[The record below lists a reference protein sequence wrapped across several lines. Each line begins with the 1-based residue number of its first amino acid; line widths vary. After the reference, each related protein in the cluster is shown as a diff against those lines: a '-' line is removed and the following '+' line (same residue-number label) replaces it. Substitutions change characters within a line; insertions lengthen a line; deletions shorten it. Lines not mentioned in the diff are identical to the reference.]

1 MLRTKLNI
9 MTSLTIYSEKDI
21 LNFVTKRKGEKKF
34 GEKVAFIA
42 NPENLSTELTVSKAK
57 YVLFGI
63 NESIGVKANNGN
75 QGTETAWNSTL
86 KSLLNTQNSSLNKG
100 KKILVL
106 GCLEFPELMEK
117 AKTLDTNTSDGLQE
131 LYALVNDIDEE
142 VTNLIFKI
150 VSAGKIPIVIGGGHN
165 NAYGN
170 IKGTSLALNKPVN
183 IINFDAHTDF
193 RALEGRHSGN
203 GFSYAFQEGFL
214 NRYFIFGIHE
224 NYTSKKV
231 LEELSAHNKYINYNT
246 FEAIEVRKET
256 TFEDEMKY
264 ALNFVKKDTYGI
276 EIDLDAIQSV
286 ASSAMTPSGFS
297 VNRTRQF
304 LAYMGKSKKVAYL
317 HLCEAAPLL
326 ENNSANQTGK
336 LLSYFIT
343 DFIRT
348 N

>member
-1 MLRTKLNI
+1 MT
-9 MTSLTIYSEKDI
+9 TSLNIYSEKDI

-34 GEKVAFIA
+34 GEKVTFINEPA
-42 NPENLSTELTVSKAK
+42 NLDIELADTKSK

-86 KSLLNTQNSSLNKG
+86 KSLLNTQNSPLNKG
-100 KKILVL
+100 KKVLVL
-106 GCLEFPELMEK
+106 GCLEFPELMES
-117 AKTLDTNTSDGLQE
+117 AKQLSDTNPDDLKK
-131 LYALVNDIDEE
+131 LYEIVNDIDQE
-142 VTNLIFKI
+142 VTNLIYKI
-150 VSAGKIPIVIGGGHN
+150 VAAGKIPIVIGGGHN

-183 IINFDAHTDF
+183 VINFDAHTDF

-203 GFSYAFQEGFL
+203 GFSYAFHEGFL

-224 NYTSKKV
+224 NYSSKKV
-231 LEELSAHNKYINYNT
+231 LEELNAHNKYINYNT
-246 FEAIEVRKET
+246 FEAMAIRNET

-264 ALNFVKKDTYGI
+264 ALNFIKKEAFGI
-276 EIDLDAIQSV
+276 EIDLDAVQNT

-297 VNRTRQF
+297 ANNVRQF
-304 LAYMGKSKKVAYL
+304 VSFMGKSKKVAYL

-336 LLSYFIT
+336 LLSYLIT
-343 DFIRT
+343 DFIRVS
-348 N
+348 

>member
-1 MLRTKLNI
+1 
-9 MTSLTIYSEKDI
+9 MTSLNIYSENDI
-21 LNFVTKRKGEKKF
+21 LEFVTKRKGEKKF
-34 GEKVAFIA
+34 GEKVTFISE
-42 NPENLSTELTVSKAK
+42 PTNLDIELVDSESK

-63 NESIGVKANNGN
+63 NESIGVKANNGT
-75 QGTETAWNSTL
+75 QGTETAWNNTL
-86 KSLLNTQNSSLNKG
+86 TSLLNTQNSALNKG
-100 KKILVL
+100 KKVLVL
-106 GCLEFPELMEK
+106 GCLEFPELMEASK
-117 AKTLDTNTSDGLQE
+117 QLNTNNPDQLKK
-131 LYALVNDIDEE
+131 LYDLVNEIDEE

-183 IINFDAHTDF
+183 VINFDAHTDF

-203 GFSYAFQEGFL
+203 GFSYAFHEGFL

-224 NYTSKKV
+224 NYSSKKV
-231 LEELSAHNKYINYNT
+231 LEELSAHNKHINYNT
-246 FEAIEVRKET
+246 FEAMAIRRET

-264 ALNFVKKDTYGI
+264 ALNFIKKDTFGI
-276 EIDLDAIQSV
+276 EIDLDAIQNT

-297 VNRTRQF
+297 VNKTRQF
-304 LAYMGKSKKVAYL
+304 VSYIGSSKKAAYL

-326 ENNSANQTGK
+326 ENNASNQTGK
-336 LLSYFIT
+336 LLSYLIT
-343 DFIRT
+343 DFIRA

>member
-1 MLRTKLNI
+1 
-9 MTSLTIYSEKDI
+9 MTSLNIYSENDI

-34 GEKVAFIA
+34 GEKVTFITNA
-42 NPENLSTELTVSKAK
+42 TNLDTELVESESK

-63 NESIGVKANNGN
+63 NESIGVKANKGT
-75 QGTETAWNSTL
+75 QGTETAWKNTL

-100 KKILVL
+100 KKTLVL
-106 GCLEFPELMEK
+106 GCLEFPELIET
-117 AKTLDTNTSDGLQE
+117 AKQLNTDNPNE
-131 LYALVNDIDEE
+131 LKKLYEIVSDIDEE
-142 VTNLIFKI
+142 VTNLIYKI

-183 IINFDAHTDF
+183 VINFDAHTDF

-203 GFSYAFQEGFL
+203 GFSYAFHEGFL

-224 NYTSKKV
+224 NYSSKKV

-246 FEAIEVRKET
+246 FEAIAIRRET

-264 ALNFVKKDTYGI
+264 ALNFVKKDVFGI
-276 EIDLDAIQSV
+276 EIDLDAIQNT

-297 VNRTRQF
+297 VNKTRQF
-304 LAYMGKSKKVAYL
+304 VSYMGKAKKVAYL

-326 ENNSANQTGK
+326 ENNSSNQTGK
-336 LLSYFIT
+336 LLSYLIT
-343 DFIRT
+343 DFIRA

>member
-1 MLRTKLNI
+1 
-9 MTSLTIYSEKDI
+9 MTSLNIYSENDI

-34 GEKVAFIA
+34 GEKVTFITDA
-42 NPENLSTELTVSKAK
+42 TNLDTELVESKSK

-63 NESIGVKANNGN
+63 NESVGVKANKGN
-75 QGTETAWNSTL
+75 QGTETAWNNAL
-86 KSLLNTQNSSLNKG
+86 KSLLNTQNSTLNKG
-100 KKILVL
+100 KKLLVL
-106 GCLEFPELMEK
+106 GCLEFPELMEA
-117 AKTLDTNTSDGLQE
+117 AKQLNTDNPDE
-131 LYALVNDIDEE
+131 LKKLYEIVSDIDEE
-142 VTNLIFKI
+142 VTNLVYKI

-170 IKGTSLALNKPVN
+170 IKGTSLALNKPINV
-183 IINFDAHTDF
+183 INFDAHTDF

-203 GFSYAFQEGFL
+203 GFSYAFHEGFL

-224 NYTSKKV
+224 NYSSKKV

-246 FEAIEVRKET
+246 FEAIAIRRET

-264 ALNFVKKDTYGI
+264 ALNFVKKDSYGI
-276 EIDLDAIQSV
+276 EIDLDAIQNT

-297 VNRTRQF
+297 VNKTRQF
-304 LAYMGKSKKVAYL
+304 VSYMGSSKKAAYL

-336 LLSYFIT
+336 LLSYLIT
-343 DFIRT
+343 DFIRA

>member
-1 MLRTKLNI
+1 
-9 MTSLTIYSEKDI
+9 MTSLKIYSEKDI
-21 LNFVTKRKGEKKF
+21 LEFVTKRKGEKKF
-34 GEKVAFIA
+34 GEKVTFITESA
-42 NPENLSTELTVSKAK
+42 NLDVELVDSKSK

-75 QGTETAWNSTL
+75 QGTETAWNSCL

-100 KKILVL
+100 KKVLVL
-106 GCLEFPELMEK
+106 GCLEFPKLMEA
-117 AKTLDTNTSDGLQE
+117 AKQLSTNNPEE
-131 LYALVNDIDEE
+131 LKKLYDLVNEIDEE
-142 VTNLIFKI
+142 VTNLIYKI

-183 IINFDAHTDF
+183 VINFDAHTDF

-203 GFSYAFQEGFL
+203 GFSYAFHEGFL

-224 NYTSKKV
+224 NYSSKKV
-231 LEELSAHNKYINYNT
+231 LEELSAHNKHINYNT
-246 FEAIEVRKET
+246 FEAMAIRRET

-264 ALNFVKKDTYGI
+264 ALNFIKKDTFGI
-276 EIDLDAIQSV
+276 EIDLDAIQNT

-297 VNRTRQF
+297 VNKTRQF
-304 LAYMGKSKKVAYL
+304 VSYMGSSKKATYL

-336 LLSYFIT
+336 LLSYLIT
-343 DFIRT
+343 DFIRA

>member
-1 MLRTKLNI
+1 
-9 MTSLTIYSEKDI
+9 MTSLNIYSKKDI
-21 LNFVTKRKGEKKF
+21 LKFVTKRKGEKKF
-34 GEKVAFIA
+34 GEKVTFISD
-42 NPENLSTELTVSKAK
+42 PTNLDNELIDSKSK

-100 KKILVL
+100 KKVLVL

-117 AKTLDTNTSDGLQE
+117 AKQLNASNPEE
-131 LYALVNDIDEE
+131 LKKLYDLVNDIDEE

-150 VSAGKIPIVIGGGHN
+150 VSAGKTPIVIGGGHN

-183 IINFDAHTDF
+183 VINYDAHTDF
-193 RALEGRHSGN
+193 RDLEGRHSGN
-203 GFSYAFQEGFL
+203 GFSYAFHEGFL

-231 LEELSAHNKYINYNT
+231 LEELSAHNKHINYNT
-246 FEAIEVRKET
+246 FEAMAIRKET
-256 TFEDEMKY
+256 TYEDEMKY
-264 ALNFVKKDTYGI
+264 ALNFIKKDAFGI
-276 EIDLDAIQSV
+276 EIDLDAIQNT

-297 VNRTRQF
+297 VNKTRQF
-304 LAYMGKSKKVAYL
+304 VSYIAKAKKVAYL
-317 HLCEAAPLL
+317 HLCEAAPFL
-326 ENNSANQTGK
+326 ENNTSNQTGK
-336 LLSYFIT
+336 LLSYLIT
-343 DFIRT
+343 DFIRA